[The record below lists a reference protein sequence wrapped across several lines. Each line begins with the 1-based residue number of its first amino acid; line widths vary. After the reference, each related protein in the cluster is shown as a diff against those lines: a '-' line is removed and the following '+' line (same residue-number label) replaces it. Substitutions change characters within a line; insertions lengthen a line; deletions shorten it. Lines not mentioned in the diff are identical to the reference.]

1 MRCPALSGAERG
13 VPRDTG
19 NCPGRTRSG
28 EVGNGRSNPAA
39 RGESRPAKGP
49 PRSPSPRVGE
59 EARVENTRGLSAGA
73 QPSLVPGSR
82 CRRSPEPPRGAVPRA
97 CSAGSGRLDGAGG
110 RAGVWAPIM
119 KIPLLVSTG
128 ILLVALLPCQEC
140 RALSKSPAPAPGA
153 LHQPD
158 FFQQQQQQQQQT
170 LPVLLRMGE
179 EYFLRLGN
187 LHKRPVGSFSA
198 SSSSTSH
205 LHPEASASNFF
216 RAAVQQLQQLP
227 ERSPGS
233 REEGEAEGEA
243 VEREKRS
250 EEPPISLDLT
260 FHLLREV
267 LEMARAEQLAQ
278 QAHSNRKL
286 MEIIGK

>member
-1 MRCPALSGAERG
+1 
-13 VPRDTG
+13 
-19 NCPGRTRSG
+19 
-28 EVGNGRSNPAA
+28 
-39 RGESRPAKGP
+39 
-49 PRSPSPRVGE
+49 
-59 EARVENTRGLSAGA
+59 
-73 QPSLVPGSR
+73 
-82 CRRSPEPPRGAVPRA
+82 
-97 CSAGSGRLDGAGG
+97 
-110 RAGVWAPIM
+110 M
-119 KIPLLVSTG
+119 KLQLLVSTG
-128 ILLVALLPCQEC
+128 MLLVALLPCQEC
-140 RALSKSPAPAPGA
+140 RALSKSPAAAPR
-153 LHQPD
+153 QPD
-158 FFQQQQQQQQQT
+158 FFPQQQEQQQQQQT

-187 LHKRPVGSFSA
+187 LDRRPVPSSPA
-198 SSSSTSH
+198 SSSGTGPQPP
-205 LHPEASASNFF
+205 PEG
-216 RAAVQQLQQLP
+216 AADLVREAAP

-233 REEGEAEGEA
+233 PAGDAEA

>member
-1 MRCPALSGAERG
+1 
-13 VPRDTG
+13 
-19 NCPGRTRSG
+19 
-28 EVGNGRSNPAA
+28 
-39 RGESRPAKGP
+39 
-49 PRSPSPRVGE
+49 
-59 EARVENTRGLSAGA
+59 
-73 QPSLVPGSR
+73 
-82 CRRSPEPPRGAVPRA
+82 
-97 CSAGSGRLDGAGG
+97 
-110 RAGVWAPIM
+110 M

-140 RALSKSPAPAPGA
+140 RALSKSPIAPHGA

-158 FFQQQQQQQQQT
+158 FFQQQQQQQT

-187 LHKRPVGSFSA
+187 LNKRPVGSFSA

-205 LHPEASASNFF
+205 LQPEASASNFF
-216 RAAVQQLQQLP
+216 REAVQELQQLP
-227 ERSPGS
+227 ERSLGS
-233 REEGEAEGEA
+233 PEEGEGEGEA

>member
-1 MRCPALSGAERG
+1 
-13 VPRDTG
+13 
-19 NCPGRTRSG
+19 
-28 EVGNGRSNPAA
+28 
-39 RGESRPAKGP
+39 
-49 PRSPSPRVGE
+49 
-59 EARVENTRGLSAGA
+59 
-73 QPSLVPGSR
+73 
-82 CRRSPEPPRGAVPRA
+82 
-97 CSAGSGRLDGAGG
+97 
-110 RAGVWAPIM
+110 M

-140 RALSKSPAPAPGA
+140 RALSKSPAAAPGA

-205 LHPEASASNFF
+205 LQSEASASNFF

-233 REEGEAEGEA
+233 RGDGEAEGEA

>member
-1 MRCPALSGAERG
+1 
-13 VPRDTG
+13 
-19 NCPGRTRSG
+19 
-28 EVGNGRSNPAA
+28 
-39 RGESRPAKGP
+39 
-49 PRSPSPRVGE
+49 
-59 EARVENTRGLSAGA
+59 
-73 QPSLVPGSR
+73 
-82 CRRSPEPPRGAVPRA
+82 
-97 CSAGSGRLDGAGG
+97 
-110 RAGVWAPIM
+110 M

-140 RALSKSPAPAPGA
+140 RALSKSPVAARGA
-153 LHQPD
+153 LHRPN
-158 FFQQQQQQQQQT
+158 FFQQQQQQQQQQQT

-187 LHKRPVGSFSA
+187 LNKRPVGSFSA

-205 LHPEASASNFF
+205 LQPEASASNFF

-227 ERSPGS
+227 ERSLGS
-233 REEGEAEGEA
+233 PEEGEAEGEA

>member
-1 MRCPALSGAERG
+1 
-13 VPRDTG
+13 
-19 NCPGRTRSG
+19 
-28 EVGNGRSNPAA
+28 
-39 RGESRPAKGP
+39 
-49 PRSPSPRVGE
+49 
-59 EARVENTRGLSAGA
+59 
-73 QPSLVPGSR
+73 
-82 CRRSPEPPRGAVPRA
+82 
-97 CSAGSGRLDGAGG
+97 
-110 RAGVWAPIM
+110 M

-140 RALSKSPAPAPGA
+140 RALSKSPAAAHGA
-153 LHQPD
+153 LRQPD
-158 FFQQQQQQQQQT
+158 FFQQQQQQQQQQQT

-187 LHKRPVGSFSA
+187 LNKRPVGSFSA

-205 LHPEASASNFF
+205 LQPEASASNFF
-216 RAAVQQLQQLP
+216 GAAVQQLQQLP
-227 ERSPGS
+227 ERSLGS
-233 REEGEAEGEA
+233 TEEGEADGEA

>member
-1 MRCPALSGAERG
+1 
-13 VPRDTG
+13 
-19 NCPGRTRSG
+19 
-28 EVGNGRSNPAA
+28 
-39 RGESRPAKGP
+39 
-49 PRSPSPRVGE
+49 
-59 EARVENTRGLSAGA
+59 
-73 QPSLVPGSR
+73 
-82 CRRSPEPPRGAVPRA
+82 
-97 CSAGSGRLDGAGG
+97 
-110 RAGVWAPIM
+110 M
-119 KIPLLVSTG
+119 KIQLLVSTG

-140 RALSKSPAPAPGA
+140 RALSKSPVAAHGA

-158 FFQQQQQQQQQT
+158 FFQQQQQQQQQQT

-187 LHKRPVGSFSA
+187 LNKRPVGSFAA

-205 LHPEASASNFF
+205 LPPEAAAANFF

-227 ERSPGS
+227 ERSLESP
-233 REEGEAEGEA
+233 EEGEAEGEA

>member
-1 MRCPALSGAERG
+1 
-13 VPRDTG
+13 
-19 NCPGRTRSG
+19 
-28 EVGNGRSNPAA
+28 
-39 RGESRPAKGP
+39 
-49 PRSPSPRVGE
+49 
-59 EARVENTRGLSAGA
+59 
-73 QPSLVPGSR
+73 
-82 CRRSPEPPRGAVPRA
+82 
-97 CSAGSGRLDGAGG
+97 
-110 RAGVWAPIM
+110 M

-140 RALSKSPAPAPGA
+140 RALSKSPAAAHGA

-158 FFQQQQQQQQQT
+158 FFQQQQQQQQQQT

-187 LHKRPVGSFSA
+187 LNKRPVGSFPA
-198 SSSSTSH
+198 SSISTSH
-205 LHPEASASNFF
+205 LQPEDSASNFF
-216 RAAVQQLQQLP
+216 GAAVPQLQQLP
-227 ERSPGS
+227 ERSLRSP
-233 REEGEAEGEA
+233 EEGEAEGEA

>member
-1 MRCPALSGAERG
+1 
-13 VPRDTG
+13 
-19 NCPGRTRSG
+19 
-28 EVGNGRSNPAA
+28 
-39 RGESRPAKGP
+39 
-49 PRSPSPRVGE
+49 
-59 EARVENTRGLSAGA
+59 
-73 QPSLVPGSR
+73 
-82 CRRSPEPPRGAVPRA
+82 
-97 CSAGSGRLDGAGG
+97 
-110 RAGVWAPIM
+110 M

-140 RALSKSPAPAPGA
+140 RALSKNPVATTHGA

-158 FFQQQQQQQQQT
+158 FFQQPPQQQQQQT

-187 LHKRPVGSFSA
+187 LNKRPLGPF
-198 SSSSTSH
+198 STSPNGNDH
-205 LHPEASASNFF
+205 LQPEASANDFL
-216 RAAVQQLQQLP
+216 RGAAAMPQL
-227 ERSPGS
+227 RSPGS
-233 REEGEAEGEA
+233 PQEGDAEGEA

>member
-1 MRCPALSGAERG
+1 
-13 VPRDTG
+13 
-19 NCPGRTRSG
+19 
-28 EVGNGRSNPAA
+28 
-39 RGESRPAKGP
+39 
-49 PRSPSPRVGE
+49 
-59 EARVENTRGLSAGA
+59 
-73 QPSLVPGSR
+73 
-82 CRRSPEPPRGAVPRA
+82 
-97 CSAGSGRLDGAGG
+97 
-110 RAGVWAPIM
+110 
-119 KIPLLVSTG
+119 
-128 ILLVALLPCQEC
+128 VALLPCQEC
-140 RALSKSPAPAPGA
+140 RALSKSPGAAHGA

-158 FFQQQQQQQQQT
+158 FFQQQQQQQT

-187 LHKRPVGSFSA
+187 LNKRPVGSFSA

-205 LHPEASASNFF
+205 LQPEAAASNFF
-216 RAAVQQLQQLP
+216 RAAVQQLQQ
-227 ERSPGS
+227 GD
-233 REEGEAEGEA
+233 AEGEA

>member
-1 MRCPALSGAERG
+1 
-13 VPRDTG
+13 
-19 NCPGRTRSG
+19 
-28 EVGNGRSNPAA
+28 
-39 RGESRPAKGP
+39 
-49 PRSPSPRVGE
+49 
-59 EARVENTRGLSAGA
+59 
-73 QPSLVPGSR
+73 
-82 CRRSPEPPRGAVPRA
+82 
-97 CSAGSGRLDGAGG
+97 
-110 RAGVWAPIM
+110 
-119 KIPLLVSTG
+119 
-128 ILLVALLPCQEC
+128 
-140 RALSKSPAPAPGA
+140 
-153 LHQPD
+153 
-158 FFQQQQQQQQQT
+158 
-170 LPVLLRMGE
+170 MGE

-187 LHKRPVGSFSA
+187 LNKRPLGSFSA

-205 LHPEASASNFF
+205 LQPEASASNFF

-227 ERSPGS
+227 QPSLS
-233 REEGEAEGEA
+233 AEEGEAEGEA

>member
-1 MRCPALSGAERG
+1 
-13 VPRDTG
+13 
-19 NCPGRTRSG
+19 
-28 EVGNGRSNPAA
+28 
-39 RGESRPAKGP
+39 
-49 PRSPSPRVGE
+49 
-59 EARVENTRGLSAGA
+59 
-73 QPSLVPGSR
+73 
-82 CRRSPEPPRGAVPRA
+82 
-97 CSAGSGRLDGAGG
+97 
-110 RAGVWAPIM
+110 M

-140 RALSKSPAPAPGA
+140 RALSKSPAAAPGA

-158 FFQQQQQQQQQT
+158 FFQQQQQQT

-187 LHKRPVGSFSA
+187 LHKRPLGSFSA
-198 SSSSTSH
+198 SSSSISH
-205 LHPEASASNFF
+205 LQPEASASNFF

-227 ERSPGS
+227 KRSPGS
-233 REEGEAEGEA
+233 PENGEAEGET

>member
-1 MRCPALSGAERG
+1 
-13 VPRDTG
+13 
-19 NCPGRTRSG
+19 
-28 EVGNGRSNPAA
+28 
-39 RGESRPAKGP
+39 
-49 PRSPSPRVGE
+49 
-59 EARVENTRGLSAGA
+59 
-73 QPSLVPGSR
+73 
-82 CRRSPEPPRGAVPRA
+82 
-97 CSAGSGRLDGAGG
+97 
-110 RAGVWAPIM
+110 M

-140 RALSKSPAPAPGA
+140 RALSKSPGAAHGA
-153 LHQPD
+153 LPQPD

-170 LPVLLRMGE
+170 VPVLLRMGE

-187 LHKRPVGSFSA
+187 LNKRPVGSFST
-198 SSSSTSH
+198 SPISTSH
-205 LHPEASASNFF
+205 LQPEASASNFF
-216 RAAVQQLQQLP
+216 RAAVPELP
-227 ERSPGS
+227 ESLGTP
-233 REEGEAEGEA
+233 EEGETEGEA

>member
-1 MRCPALSGAERG
+1 
-13 VPRDTG
+13 
-19 NCPGRTRSG
+19 
-28 EVGNGRSNPAA
+28 
-39 RGESRPAKGP
+39 
-49 PRSPSPRVGE
+49 
-59 EARVENTRGLSAGA
+59 
-73 QPSLVPGSR
+73 
-82 CRRSPEPPRGAVPRA
+82 
-97 CSAGSGRLDGAGG
+97 
-110 RAGVWAPIM
+110 M
-119 KIPLLVSTG
+119 KLQLLVSTG
-128 ILLVALLPCQEC
+128 MLLVALLPCQEC
-140 RALSKSPAPAPGA
+140 RALSKSPAAAPR
-153 LHQPD
+153 QPD
-158 FFQQQQQQQQQT
+158 FFPQQQQQT

-187 LHKRPVGSFSA
+187 LDRRLAA
-198 SSSSTSH
+198 SLPAPSSGTGQQP
-205 LHPEASASNFF
+205 PEGAADLV
-216 RAAVQQLQQLP
+216 RAAAP

-233 REEGEAEGEA
+233 PAGDAEA